1 MLGEQEK
8 RQLDRGWLVLNMV
21 WAAMLMTLVAYLVLF
36 LFFGDR
42 FPAAVTPGIPPQTLR
57 NAFLALS
64 VATLI
69 GTRYLRGFMLKKLK
83 KPGAAAPPGGNPP
96 LHPVAA
102 KYTTL
107 VVISLA
113 ISESV
118 GIYGVVLFLV
128 SRNVGDLVIFIG
140 LSAAAMIYYRP
151 KKEELAGL
159 L

>member
-1 MLGEQEK
+1 MLKEQEK

-21 WAAMLMTLVAYLVLF
+21 WGAMLMTLAAYLVLF

-42 FPAAVTPGIPPQTLR
+42 FPTAVTRDVPLQTLR

-69 GTRYLRGFMLKKLK
+69 GTRYLRSFMLKKIK
-83 KPGAAAPPGGNPP
+83 KPVAAPPPGGNSP

-102 KYTTL
+102 KYTTI

-113 ISESV
+113 LGESV

-128 SRNVGDLVIFIG
+128 GRSVSDLVIFIG

-151 KKEELAGL
+151 KKEEMAGL